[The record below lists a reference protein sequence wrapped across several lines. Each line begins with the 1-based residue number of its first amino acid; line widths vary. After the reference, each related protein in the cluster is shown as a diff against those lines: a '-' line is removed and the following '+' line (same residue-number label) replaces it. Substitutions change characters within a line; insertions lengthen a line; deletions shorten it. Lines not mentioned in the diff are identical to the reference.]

1 MVKNGQFT
9 EIQGVKGMQ
18 MKERDAIFHPFNWQI
33 LKRILSVNKN
43 AQK

>member
-18 MKERDAIFHPFNWQI
+18 MKERDAIFHPLI
-33 LKRILSVNKN
+33 GKY
-43 AQK
+43 